1 MIKKG
6 EHFTRDKLNV
16 INLDKLQDVD
26 FKNEELESRVSR
38 VLDSQDNQIEIIKL
52 YYEDKIN
59 KVKKGDELP
68 PGVLKTIKVY
78 VAMKRKM
85 AVGDKI
91 SGRHGNKGIV
101 SVILPEEDMPFTDDG
116 IAVDVV
122 LNPLGVPSR
131 MNAGQILETHLGWAS
146 SELGR
151 KIGQLI
157 DTVCRPFSDSK
168 VDQGLSRRRRDAQV
182 SGWPERG

>member
-1 MIKKG
+1 MDFGDARSEARIAK
-6 EHFTRDKLNV
+6 
-16 INLDKLQDVD
+16 IVD
-26 FKNEELESRVSR
+26 SKE
-38 VLDSQDNQIEIIKL
+38 NQIEIIKL

-59 KVKKGDELP
+59 KIKKGDELP

-78 VAMKRKM
+78 VAMKRKI

-101 SVILPEEDMPFTDDG
+101 SVILPEEDMPFTEDG
-116 IAVDVV
+116 TPVDVV

-146 SELGR
+146 KELG
-151 KIGQLI
+151 KTIGE
-157 DTVCRPFSDSK
+157 CSFSTNNAAP
-168 VDQGLSRRRRDAQV
+168 LS
-182 SGWPERG
+182 